1 MQLNEVDADDDTAA
15 YKLQKQI
22 IECFNVV
29 DKANETLN
37 HYRKFK
43 RVLPQKNTVDFS
55 NLSQSE
61 MIQQRNRLRS
71 NISNR
76 QRTIKKLQKELE
88 NSADKDKV
96 RLSSKLTQKIEQL
109 KNFKL
114 QVAELDRLIA

>member
-1 MQLNEVDADDDTAA
+1 M
-15 YKLQKQI
+15 
-22 IECFNVV
+22 ECFKIVNN
-29 DKANETLN
+29 ANETLN

-43 RVLPQKNTVDFS
+43 RVLPQKNTIDFS
-55 NLSQSE
+55 KLSQAE

-76 QRTIKKLQKELE
+76 QRTVKKLQKELE
-88 NSADKDKV
+88 NAADKDKV

-114 QVAELDRLIA
+114 QVAELDRFIA